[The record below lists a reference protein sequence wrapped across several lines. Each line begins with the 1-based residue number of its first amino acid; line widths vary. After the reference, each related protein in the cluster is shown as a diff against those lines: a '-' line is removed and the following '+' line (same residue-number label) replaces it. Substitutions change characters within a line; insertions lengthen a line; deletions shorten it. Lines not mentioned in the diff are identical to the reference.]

1 MRVLISAV
9 GDTDPFRNF
18 HDGALIHIARKYR
31 PEKVILIFSEHT
43 AKKQGNIEKALFSIA
58 PNYEPE
64 LIIHDPIIS
73 DNEVHIFDVM
83 FQRFSDILQEYYTK
97 EDEFILNLSSATPQ
111 IKSALF
117 VINRLNGINVKAV
130 KVSSPEHASNEN
142 IGHDNDEN
150 IDELIKV
157 NFIDRTI
164 EDNAEKF
171 SQALLKKTARDFI
184 EKFDYKAALDIL
196 DQLSDFPNLKS
207 LREEIRDVVNCLS
220 KKKIAYIR
228 EKLYDFSRVFK
239 NQSILSD
246 ILSFPLDDSQKK
258 ALNYYL
264 MIDVLKEREHIADVL
279 IKAKSLAEFVI
290 EEIIKKD
297 HEGLI
302 VFDGNLP
309 KLNPS
314 FPDCEAILDDIDKK
328 MKKSRGIED
337 TEERIFSVQ
346 STLNLLSYLNILE
359 FYEYDSQL
367 QTAINGILSLNGERN
382 KVAHGLSEIDTRLLS
397 RKKLKQLSENLR
409 LLLVDC
415 LGIDSSY
422 FNYYDKQNKE
432 LTKMLE

>member
-1 MRVLISAV
+1 MRALISAV

-58 PNYEPE
+58 PNYETE
-64 LIIHDPIIS
+64 LIIHDSIIS

-130 KVSSPEHASNEN
+130 QVSSPEHASNEN

-150 IDELIKV
+150 IDELIEINEDNKV

-171 SQALLKKTARDFI
+171 NQALLKKTARDFI

-207 LREEIRDVVNCLS
+207 VREEIRDVVNCLS
-220 KKKIAYIR
+220 K
-228 EKLYDFSRVFK
+228 
-239 NQSILSD
+239 Q
-246 ILSFPLDDSQKK
+246 
-258 ALNYYL
+258 
-264 MIDVLKEREHIADVL
+264 DVPK
-279 IKAKSLAEFVI
+279 
-290 EEIIKKD
+290 
-297 HEGLI
+297 GL
-302 VFDGNLP
+302 
-309 KLNPS
+309 
-314 FPDCEAILDDIDKK
+314 
-328 MKKSRGIED
+328 R
-337 TEERIFSVQ
+337 
-346 STLNLLSYLNILE
+346 
-359 FYEYDSQL
+359 
-367 QTAINGILSLNGERN
+367 
-382 KVAHGLSEIDTRLLS
+382 H
-397 RKKLKQLSENLR
+397 KKLKEQEQKILSAYLTIELQRERGNVSESFIRIKNLTEFILEDYIEKR
-409 LLLVDC
+409 NPGLIDDYCESIQKYYLSLFDYSKLLKATREFKLRKTIAPIIEMNSSRNTVAHSLSPLDSDAVKQ
-415 LGIDSSY
+415 LGIAMKTLKTLVREQYHFSQSD
-422 FNYYDKQNKE
+422 FNFYQDLNKKL
-432 LTKMLE
+432 LTKLN

>member
-58 PNYEPE
+58 PDYEPD
-64 LIIHDPIIS
+64 LIIHDSIIS

-83 FQRFSDILQEYYTK
+83 FQRFSDILQEYYTT

-130 KVSSPEHASNEN
+130 QVSSPEHASNEN

-150 IDELIKV
+150 IDELIEVNEDNKV

-171 SQALLKKTARDFI
+171 NQALLKKTARDFI

-207 LREEIRDVVNCLS
+207 VRKEIRDIVECLS
-220 KKKIAYIR
+220 KQDVPQGLRHKKFN
-228 EKLYDFSRVFK
+228 EEEQK
-239 NQSILSD
+239 ILSAYLTIELQRERGNVSESFIRIKNLTEF
-246 ILSFPLDDSQKK
+246 ILEDYIEKRNPGLIDDYCESIQKYYLSLFDYSKLLKATREFKLRKTIAPIIEMNSSRNTVAHSLSPLDSEAVKQLGIAMKTLKTLVREQYHFSQSDFNFYQDLNKK
-258 ALNYYL
+258 LL
-264 MIDVLKEREHIADVL
+264 T
-279 IKAKSLAEFVI
+279 
-290 EEIIKKD
+290 
-297 HEGLI
+297 
-302 VFDGNLP
+302 
-309 KLNPS
+309 KLN
-314 FPDCEAILDDIDKK
+314 
-328 MKKSRGIED
+328 
-337 TEERIFSVQ
+337 
-346 STLNLLSYLNILE
+346 
-359 FYEYDSQL
+359 
-367 QTAINGILSLNGERN
+367 
-382 KVAHGLSEIDTRLLS
+382 
-397 RKKLKQLSENLR
+397 
-409 LLLVDC
+409 
-415 LGIDSSY
+415 
-422 FNYYDKQNKE
+422 
-432 LTKMLE
+432 

>member
-64 LIIHDPIIS
+64 LIIHDSIIS

-130 KVSSPEHASNEN
+130 QVSSPEHASNEN

-150 IDELIKV
+150 IDELIEVNEDNKV

-171 SQALLKKTARDFI
+171 NQALLKKTARDFI

-207 LREEIRDVVNCLS
+207 VREEIRDVVNCLS
-220 KKKIAYIR
+220 K
-228 EKLYDFSRVFK
+228 
-239 NQSILSD
+239 Q
-246 ILSFPLDDSQKK
+246 
-258 ALNYYL
+258 
-264 MIDVLKEREHIADVL
+264 DVPK
-279 IKAKSLAEFVI
+279 
-290 EEIIKKD
+290 
-297 HEGLI
+297 GL
-302 VFDGNLP
+302 
-309 KLNPS
+309 
-314 FPDCEAILDDIDKK
+314 
-328 MKKSRGIED
+328 R
-337 TEERIFSVQ
+337 
-346 STLNLLSYLNILE
+346 
-359 FYEYDSQL
+359 
-367 QTAINGILSLNGERN
+367 
-382 KVAHGLSEIDTRLLS
+382 H
-397 RKKLKQLSENLR
+397 KKLKEEEQKILSAYLTIELQRERGNVSESFIRIKNLTEFILEDYIEKR
-409 LLLVDC
+409 NPGLIDDYCESIQKYYLSLFDYSKLLKATREFKLRKTIAPIIEMNSSRNTVAHSLSPLDSDAVKQ
-415 LGIDSSY
+415 LGIAMKTLKTLVREQYHFSQSD
-422 FNYYDKQNKE
+422 FNFYQDFNKKL
-432 LTKMLE
+432 LTKLN

>member
-58 PNYEPE
+58 PDYEPE

-130 KVSSPEHASNEN
+130 QVSSPEHASNEN

-150 IDELIKV
+150 IDELIEVNEDNKV

-171 SQALLKKTARDFI
+171 NQALLKKTARDFI

-196 DQLSDFPNLKS
+196 DQLSDSPNLKS
-207 LREEIRDVVNCLS
+207 VREEIRDVVNCLS
-220 KKKIAYIR
+220 K
-228 EKLYDFSRVFK
+228 
-239 NQSILSD
+239 Q
-246 ILSFPLDDSQKK
+246 
-258 ALNYYL
+258 
-264 MIDVLKEREHIADVL
+264 DVPK
-279 IKAKSLAEFVI
+279 
-290 EEIIKKD
+290 
-297 HEGLI
+297 GL
-302 VFDGNLP
+302 
-309 KLNPS
+309 
-314 FPDCEAILDDIDKK
+314 
-328 MKKSRGIED
+328 R
-337 TEERIFSVQ
+337 
-346 STLNLLSYLNILE
+346 
-359 FYEYDSQL
+359 
-367 QTAINGILSLNGERN
+367 
-382 KVAHGLSEIDTRLLS
+382 H
-397 RKKLKQLSENLR
+397 KKLKEEEQKILSAYLTIELQRERGNVSESFIRIKNLTEFILEDYIEKR
-409 LLLVDC
+409 NPGLIDDYCESIQKYYLSLFDYSKLLKATREFKLRKTIAPIIEMNSSRNTVAHSLNPLDSDAVKQ
-415 LGIDSSY
+415 LGIAMKTLKTLVKEQYHFSQSD
-422 FNYYDKQNKE
+422 FNFYQDLNKKL
-432 LTKMLE
+432 LTKLN

>member
-64 LIIHDPIIS
+64 LIIHDSIIC

-117 VINRLNGINVKAV
+117 VINRLSGINVKAV
-130 KVSSPEHASNEN
+130 QVSSPEHASNEN

-150 IDELIKV
+150 IDELIEVNEDNKV

-171 SQALLKKTARDFI
+171 NQALLKKTARDFI
-184 EKFDYKAALDIL
+184 EKYDYKAALDIL

-207 LREEIRDVVNCLS
+207 VRKEIRDIVGCLS
-220 KKKIAYIR
+220 KQDVPQGLRHKKFN
-228 EKLYDFSRVFK
+228 EEEQK
-239 NQSILSD
+239 ILSAYLTIELQRERGNVSESFIRIKNLTEF
-246 ILSFPLDDSQKK
+246 ILEDYIEKRNPGLIDDYCESIQKYYLSLFDYGKLLKATREFKLRKTIAPIIEMNSSRNTVAHSLSPLDSDAVKQLGIAMKTLKTLVREQYHFSQSDFNFYQDLNKK
-258 ALNYYL
+258 LLN
-264 MIDVLKEREHIADVL
+264 
-279 IKAKSLAEFVI
+279 
-290 EEIIKKD
+290 
-297 HEGLI
+297 
-302 VFDGNLP
+302 
-309 KLNPS
+309 KLN
-314 FPDCEAILDDIDKK
+314 
-328 MKKSRGIED
+328 
-337 TEERIFSVQ
+337 
-346 STLNLLSYLNILE
+346 
-359 FYEYDSQL
+359 
-367 QTAINGILSLNGERN
+367 
-382 KVAHGLSEIDTRLLS
+382 
-397 RKKLKQLSENLR
+397 
-409 LLLVDC
+409 
-415 LGIDSSY
+415 
-422 FNYYDKQNKE
+422 
-432 LTKMLE
+432 

>member
-58 PNYEPE
+58 PDYKPE
-64 LIIHDPIIS
+64 VKTHDSIIS

-117 VINRLNGINVKAV
+117 VINRLSGINVKAV
-130 KVSSPEHASNEN
+130 QVSSPEHASNEK

-150 IDELIKV
+150 IDELIEVNEDNKV

-171 SQALLKKTARDFI
+171 NQALLKKTARDFI

-207 LREEIRDVVNCLS
+207 VRKEIRDIVECLS
-220 KKKIAYIR
+220 KQDVPQGLRHKKFN
-228 EKLYDFSRVFK
+228 EEEQK
-239 NQSILSD
+239 ILSAYLTIELQRERGNVSESFIRIKNLTEFILEDYIENRYPGLIDDYCED
-246 ILSFPLDDSQKK
+246 IQKYYLSLFDYSKLLKATREFKLRKTIAPIIEMNSSRNTVAHSLSPLDSDAVKQLGIAMKTLKTLVREQYHFSQSDFNFYQDLNKK
-258 ALNYYL
+258 LL
-264 MIDVLKEREHIADVL
+264 T
-279 IKAKSLAEFVI
+279 
-290 EEIIKKD
+290 
-297 HEGLI
+297 
-302 VFDGNLP
+302 
-309 KLNPS
+309 KLN
-314 FPDCEAILDDIDKK
+314 
-328 MKKSRGIED
+328 
-337 TEERIFSVQ
+337 
-346 STLNLLSYLNILE
+346 
-359 FYEYDSQL
+359 
-367 QTAINGILSLNGERN
+367 
-382 KVAHGLSEIDTRLLS
+382 
-397 RKKLKQLSENLR
+397 
-409 LLLVDC
+409 
-415 LGIDSSY
+415 
-422 FNYYDKQNKE
+422 
-432 LTKMLE
+432 

>member
-9 GDTDPFRNF
+9 GDSDPFRNF

-58 PNYEPE
+58 PDYKPE
-64 LIIHDPIIS
+64 LIIHDSIIS

-130 KVSSPEHASNEN
+130 QVSSPEHASNEN

-150 IDELIKV
+150 IDELIEVNEDNKV

-171 SQALLKKTARDFI
+171 NQALLKKTARDFI

-207 LREEIRDVVNCLS
+207 VRKEIRDIVECLS
-220 KKKIAYIR
+220 KQDVPQGLRHKKFN
-228 EKLYDFSRVFK
+228 EEEQK
-239 NQSILSD
+239 ILSAYLTIELQRERGNVSESFIRIKNLTEF
-246 ILSFPLDDSQKK
+246 ILEDYIEKRNPGLIDDYCESIQKYYLSLFDYSKLLKATREFKLRKTIAPIIEMNSSRNTVAHSLSPLDSDAVKQLGIAMKTLKTLVREQYHFSQSDFNFYQDLNKK
-258 ALNYYL
+258 LL
-264 MIDVLKEREHIADVL
+264 T
-279 IKAKSLAEFVI
+279 
-290 EEIIKKD
+290 
-297 HEGLI
+297 
-302 VFDGNLP
+302 
-309 KLNPS
+309 KLN
-314 FPDCEAILDDIDKK
+314 
-328 MKKSRGIED
+328 
-337 TEERIFSVQ
+337 
-346 STLNLLSYLNILE
+346 
-359 FYEYDSQL
+359 
-367 QTAINGILSLNGERN
+367 
-382 KVAHGLSEIDTRLLS
+382 
-397 RKKLKQLSENLR
+397 
-409 LLLVDC
+409 
-415 LGIDSSY
+415 
-422 FNYYDKQNKE
+422 
-432 LTKMLE
+432 

>member
-43 AKKQGNIEKALFSIA
+43 AKKQGNIEKALFSIS

-64 LIIHDPIIS
+64 FIIHDSIIS

-117 VINRLNGINVKAV
+117 VTNRLNGINVKAV
-130 KVSSPEHASNEN
+130 QVSSPEHASNEN

-150 IDELIKV
+150 IDELIEVNEDNKV

-171 SQALLKKTARDFI
+171 NQALLKKTARDFI

-207 LREEIRDVVNCLS
+207 VREEIRDVVNCLS
-220 KKKIAYIR
+220 KQDVPKGLRHKKLN
-228 EKLYDFSRVFK
+228 EEEQK
-239 NQSILSD
+239 ILSAYLTIELQRERGNVSESFIRIKNLTEF
-246 ILSFPLDDSQKK
+246 ILEDYIEKRNPGLIDDYCESIQKYYLSLFDYSKLLKATREFKLRKTIAPIIEMNSSRNTVAHSLSPLDSDAVKQLGIAMKTLKTLVREQYHFSQSDFNFYQDLNKK
-258 ALNYYL
+258 LL
-264 MIDVLKEREHIADVL
+264 T
-279 IKAKSLAEFVI
+279 
-290 EEIIKKD
+290 
-297 HEGLI
+297 
-302 VFDGNLP
+302 
-309 KLNPS
+309 KLN
-314 FPDCEAILDDIDKK
+314 
-328 MKKSRGIED
+328 
-337 TEERIFSVQ
+337 
-346 STLNLLSYLNILE
+346 
-359 FYEYDSQL
+359 
-367 QTAINGILSLNGERN
+367 
-382 KVAHGLSEIDTRLLS
+382 
-397 RKKLKQLSENLR
+397 
-409 LLLVDC
+409 
-415 LGIDSSY
+415 
-422 FNYYDKQNKE
+422 
-432 LTKMLE
+432 

>member
-58 PNYEPE
+58 PDYEPE

-130 KVSSPEHASNEN
+130 QVSSPEHASNEN

-150 IDELIKV
+150 IDELIEVNEDNKV

-164 EDNAEKF
+164 EDNAKKF
-171 SQALLKKTARDFI
+171 NQALLKKTARDFI

-207 LREEIRDVVNCLS
+207 VREEIRDVVNCLS
-220 KKKIAYIR
+220 K
-228 EKLYDFSRVFK
+228 
-239 NQSILSD
+239 Q
-246 ILSFPLDDSQKK
+246 
-258 ALNYYL
+258 
-264 MIDVLKEREHIADVL
+264 DVPK
-279 IKAKSLAEFVI
+279 
-290 EEIIKKD
+290 
-297 HEGLI
+297 GL
-302 VFDGNLP
+302 
-309 KLNPS
+309 
-314 FPDCEAILDDIDKK
+314 
-328 MKKSRGIED
+328 R
-337 TEERIFSVQ
+337 
-346 STLNLLSYLNILE
+346 
-359 FYEYDSQL
+359 
-367 QTAINGILSLNGERN
+367 
-382 KVAHGLSEIDTRLLS
+382 H
-397 RKKLKQLSENLR
+397 KKLKEEEQKILSAYLTIELQRERGNVSESFIRIKNLTEFILEDYIEKR
-409 LLLVDC
+409 NPGLIDDYCESIQKYYLSLFDYSKLLKATREFKLRKTIAPIIEMNSSRNTVAHSLSPLDSDAVKQ
-415 LGIDSSY
+415 LGIAMKTLKTLVREQYHFSQSD
-422 FNYYDKQNKE
+422 FNFYQDLNKKL
-432 LTKMLE
+432 LTKLN

>member
-130 KVSSPEHASNEN
+130 QVSSPEHASNEN

-150 IDELIKV
+150 IDELIEVNEDNKV
-157 NFIDRTI
+157 KVIDRTI

-207 LREEIRDVVNCLS
+207 VREEIRDVVNCLS
-220 KKKIAYIR
+220 K
-228 EKLYDFSRVFK
+228 
-239 NQSILSD
+239 Q
-246 ILSFPLDDSQKK
+246 
-258 ALNYYL
+258 
-264 MIDVLKEREHIADVL
+264 DVPK
-279 IKAKSLAEFVI
+279 
-290 EEIIKKD
+290 
-297 HEGLI
+297 GL
-302 VFDGNLP
+302 
-309 KLNPS
+309 
-314 FPDCEAILDDIDKK
+314 
-328 MKKSRGIED
+328 R
-337 TEERIFSVQ
+337 
-346 STLNLLSYLNILE
+346 
-359 FYEYDSQL
+359 
-367 QTAINGILSLNGERN
+367 
-382 KVAHGLSEIDTRLLS
+382 H
-397 RKKLKQLSENLR
+397 KKLKEEEQKILSAYLTIELQRERGNVSESFIRIKNLTEFILEDYIEKR
-409 LLLVDC
+409 YPGLIDEYCEDIQKYYLSLFDYSKILKATKEFKLKRTIAPIIEMNSSRNTVAHSLSPLDSDAVKQ
-415 LGIDSSY
+415 LGIAMKTLKTLVREQYHFSQSD
-422 FNYYDKQNKE
+422 FNFYQDLNKKL
-432 LTKMLE
+432 LTKLN

>member
-43 AKKQGNIEKALFSIA
+43 AEKQGNIEKALFSIA
-58 PNYEPE
+58 PDYKPE
-64 LIIHDPIIS
+64 LTIHDSIIS

-130 KVSSPEHASNEN
+130 QVSSPEHASNVN

-150 IDELIKV
+150 IDELIEVNEDNKV

-171 SQALLKKTARDFI
+171 NQALLKKTARDFI

-207 LREEIRDVVNCLS
+207 VRKEIRDIVECLS
-220 KKKIAYIR
+220 KQDVPQGLRHKKFNEEEQKVLSAYLTIELQRERGNVSESFIRIKNLTEFILEDYIEKRNPGLIDDYCESVQKYYLSLFDYSKLLKATREFKLRKTIAPII
-228 EKLYDFSRVFK
+228 EMNSSRNTVAH
-239 NQSILSD
+239 SLS
-246 ILSFPLDDSQKK
+246 PLDSDAVKQLGIAMKTLKTLVREQYHFSQSDFNFYQDLNKK
-258 ALNYYL
+258 LL
-264 MIDVLKEREHIADVL
+264 T
-279 IKAKSLAEFVI
+279 
-290 EEIIKKD
+290 
-297 HEGLI
+297 
-302 VFDGNLP
+302 
-309 KLNPS
+309 KLN
-314 FPDCEAILDDIDKK
+314 
-328 MKKSRGIED
+328 
-337 TEERIFSVQ
+337 
-346 STLNLLSYLNILE
+346 
-359 FYEYDSQL
+359 
-367 QTAINGILSLNGERN
+367 
-382 KVAHGLSEIDTRLLS
+382 
-397 RKKLKQLSENLR
+397 
-409 LLLVDC
+409 
-415 LGIDSSY
+415 
-422 FNYYDKQNKE
+422 
-432 LTKMLE
+432 

>member
-64 LIIHDPIIS
+64 LIIHDSIIS
-73 DNEVHIFDVM
+73 DDEVHIFDVM

-117 VINRLNGINVKAV
+117 VINRLSGINVKAV
-130 KVSSPEHASNEN
+130 QVSSPEHASNEN

-150 IDELIKV
+150 IDELIEVNEDNKV

-171 SQALLKKTARDFI
+171 NQALLKKTARDFI

-207 LREEIRDVVNCLS
+207 VRKEIRDIVECLS
-220 KKKIAYIR
+220 KQDVPQGLRHKKFN
-228 EKLYDFSRVFK
+228 EEEQK
-239 NQSILSD
+239 ILSAYLTIELQRERGNVSESFIRIKNLTEF
-246 ILSFPLDDSQKK
+246 ILEDYIEKRNPGLIDDYCESIQKYYLSLFDYSKLLKATREFKLRKTIAPIIEMNSSRNTVAHSLSPLDSDAVKQLGIAMKTLKTLVREQYHFSQSDFNFYQDLNKK
-258 ALNYYL
+258 LL
-264 MIDVLKEREHIADVL
+264 T
-279 IKAKSLAEFVI
+279 
-290 EEIIKKD
+290 
-297 HEGLI
+297 
-302 VFDGNLP
+302 
-309 KLNPS
+309 KLN
-314 FPDCEAILDDIDKK
+314 
-328 MKKSRGIED
+328 
-337 TEERIFSVQ
+337 
-346 STLNLLSYLNILE
+346 
-359 FYEYDSQL
+359 
-367 QTAINGILSLNGERN
+367 
-382 KVAHGLSEIDTRLLS
+382 
-397 RKKLKQLSENLR
+397 
-409 LLLVDC
+409 
-415 LGIDSSY
+415 
-422 FNYYDKQNKE
+422 
-432 LTKMLE
+432 

>member
-58 PNYEPE
+58 PDYEPE
-64 LIIHDPIIS
+64 LIIHDSIIS

-83 FQRFSDILQEYYTK
+83 FQRFSDILQEYYTT

-130 KVSSPEHASNEN
+130 QVSSPEHASNEN

-150 IDELIKV
+150 IDELIEVNEDNKV

-207 LREEIRDVVNCLS
+207 VRKEIRDVVNCLS
-220 KKKIAYIR
+220 KQDVPQGLRHKKFN
-228 EKLYDFSRVFK
+228 EEEQK
-239 NQSILSD
+239 ILSAYLTIELQRERGNVSESFIRIKNLTEF
-246 ILSFPLDDSQKK
+246 ILEDYIEKRNPGLIDDYCESIQKYYLSLFDYSKLLKATREFKLRKTIAPIIEMNSSRNTVAHSLSPLDSDAVNQLGIAMKTLKTLVREQYHFSQSDFNFYQDLNKK
-258 ALNYYL
+258 LL
-264 MIDVLKEREHIADVL
+264 T
-279 IKAKSLAEFVI
+279 
-290 EEIIKKD
+290 
-297 HEGLI
+297 
-302 VFDGNLP
+302 
-309 KLNPS
+309 KLN
-314 FPDCEAILDDIDKK
+314 
-328 MKKSRGIED
+328 
-337 TEERIFSVQ
+337 
-346 STLNLLSYLNILE
+346 
-359 FYEYDSQL
+359 
-367 QTAINGILSLNGERN
+367 
-382 KVAHGLSEIDTRLLS
+382 
-397 RKKLKQLSENLR
+397 
-409 LLLVDC
+409 
-415 LGIDSSY
+415 
-422 FNYYDKQNKE
+422 
-432 LTKMLE
+432 

>member
-64 LIIHDPIIS
+64 LIIHDSIIS

-130 KVSSPEHASNEN
+130 QVSSPEHASNEN

-150 IDELIKV
+150 IDELIEVNEDNKV

-171 SQALLKKTARDFI
+171 NQALLKKTARDFI

-207 LREEIRDVVNCLS
+207 VREEIRDVVNCLS
-220 KKKIAYIR
+220 K
-228 EKLYDFSRVFK
+228 
-239 NQSILSD
+239 Q
-246 ILSFPLDDSQKK
+246 
-258 ALNYYL
+258 
-264 MIDVLKEREHIADVL
+264 DVPK
-279 IKAKSLAEFVI
+279 
-290 EEIIKKD
+290 
-297 HEGLI
+297 GL
-302 VFDGNLP
+302 
-309 KLNPS
+309 
-314 FPDCEAILDDIDKK
+314 
-328 MKKSRGIED
+328 R
-337 TEERIFSVQ
+337 
-346 STLNLLSYLNILE
+346 
-359 FYEYDSQL
+359 
-367 QTAINGILSLNGERN
+367 
-382 KVAHGLSEIDTRLLS
+382 H
-397 RKKLKQLSENLR
+397 KKLKEEEQKILSAYLTIELQRERGNVSESFIRIKNLTEFILEDYIEKR
-409 LLLVDC
+409 NPGLINDYCESIQKYYLSLFDYSKLLKATREFKLRKTIAPIIEMNSSRNTVAHSLSPLDSDAVKQ
-415 LGIDSSY
+415 LGIAMKTLKTLVREQYHFSQSD
-422 FNYYDKQNKE
+422 FNFYQDLNKKL
-432 LTKMLE
+432 LTKLN

>member
-58 PNYEPE
+58 PDYKPE
-64 LIIHDPIIS
+64 LIIHDSIIS

-117 VINRLNGINVKAV
+117 VINRLSGINVKAV
-130 KVSSPEHASNEN
+130 QVSSPEHASNEN

-150 IDELIKV
+150 IDELIEVNEDNKV

-171 SQALLKKTARDFI
+171 NQALLKKTARDFI

-207 LREEIRDVVNCLS
+207 VRKEIRDIVECLS
-220 KKKIAYIR
+220 KQDVPQGLRHKKFN
-228 EKLYDFSRVFK
+228 EEEQK
-239 NQSILSD
+239 ILSAYLTIELQRERGNVSESFIRIKNLTEF
-246 ILSFPLDDSQKK
+246 ILEDYIEKRNPGLIDDYCESIQKYYLSLFDYSKLLKATREFKLRKTIAPIIEMNSSRNTVAHSLSPLDSDAVKQLGIAMKTLKTLVREQYHFSQSDFNFYKDLNKK
-258 ALNYYL
+258 LL
-264 MIDVLKEREHIADVL
+264 T
-279 IKAKSLAEFVI
+279 
-290 EEIIKKD
+290 
-297 HEGLI
+297 
-302 VFDGNLP
+302 
-309 KLNPS
+309 KLN
-314 FPDCEAILDDIDKK
+314 
-328 MKKSRGIED
+328 
-337 TEERIFSVQ
+337 
-346 STLNLLSYLNILE
+346 
-359 FYEYDSQL
+359 
-367 QTAINGILSLNGERN
+367 
-382 KVAHGLSEIDTRLLS
+382 
-397 RKKLKQLSENLR
+397 
-409 LLLVDC
+409 
-415 LGIDSSY
+415 
-422 FNYYDKQNKE
+422 
-432 LTKMLE
+432 

>member
-64 LIIHDPIIS
+64 LIIHDSIIS

-117 VINRLNGINVKAV
+117 VINRLSGINVKAV
-130 KVSSPEHASNEN
+130 QVSSPEHASNEN

-150 IDELIKV
+150 IDELIEVNEDNKV

-171 SQALLKKTARDFI
+171 NQALLKKTARDFI
-184 EKFDYKAALDIL
+184 EKYDYKAALDIL

-207 LREEIRDVVNCLS
+207 VRKEIRDIVECLS
-220 KKKIAYIR
+220 KQDVPQGLRHKKFN
-228 EKLYDFSRVFK
+228 EEEQK
-239 NQSILSD
+239 ILSAYLTIELQRERGNVSESFIRIKNLTEF
-246 ILSFPLDDSQKK
+246 ILEDYIEKRNPGLIDDYCESIQKYYLSLFDYSKLLKATREFKLRKTIAPIIEMNSSRNTVAHSLIPLDSDAVKQLGIAMKTLKTLVREQYHFSQSDFNFYQDLNKK
-258 ALNYYL
+258 LLN
-264 MIDVLKEREHIADVL
+264 
-279 IKAKSLAEFVI
+279 
-290 EEIIKKD
+290 
-297 HEGLI
+297 
-302 VFDGNLP
+302 
-309 KLNPS
+309 KLN
-314 FPDCEAILDDIDKK
+314 
-328 MKKSRGIED
+328 
-337 TEERIFSVQ
+337 
-346 STLNLLSYLNILE
+346 
-359 FYEYDSQL
+359 
-367 QTAINGILSLNGERN
+367 
-382 KVAHGLSEIDTRLLS
+382 
-397 RKKLKQLSENLR
+397 
-409 LLLVDC
+409 
-415 LGIDSSY
+415 
-422 FNYYDKQNKE
+422 
-432 LTKMLE
+432 

>member
-58 PNYEPE
+58 PDYEPE
-64 LIIHDPIIS
+64 LIIHDSIIS

-130 KVSSPEHASNEN
+130 QVSSPEHASNEN

-150 IDELIKV
+150 IDELIEVNEDNKV

-171 SQALLKKTARDFI
+171 NQALLKKTARDFI

-207 LREEIRDVVNCLS
+207 VRKEIRDIVECLS
-220 KKKIAYIR
+220 KQDVPQGLRHKKFN
-228 EKLYDFSRVFK
+228 EEEQK
-239 NQSILSD
+239 ILSAYLTIELQRERGNVSESFIRIKNLTEF
-246 ILSFPLDDSQKK
+246 ILEDYIEKRNPGLIDDYCESIQKYYLSLFDYSKLLKATREFKLRKTIAPIIEMNSSRNTVAHSLSPLDSDAVKQLGIAMKTLKTLVREQYHFSQSDFNFYQDLNKK
-258 ALNYYL
+258 LL
-264 MIDVLKEREHIADVL
+264 T
-279 IKAKSLAEFVI
+279 
-290 EEIIKKD
+290 
-297 HEGLI
+297 
-302 VFDGNLP
+302 
-309 KLNPS
+309 KLN
-314 FPDCEAILDDIDKK
+314 
-328 MKKSRGIED
+328 
-337 TEERIFSVQ
+337 
-346 STLNLLSYLNILE
+346 
-359 FYEYDSQL
+359 
-367 QTAINGILSLNGERN
+367 
-382 KVAHGLSEIDTRLLS
+382 
-397 RKKLKQLSENLR
+397 
-409 LLLVDC
+409 
-415 LGIDSSY
+415 
-422 FNYYDKQNKE
+422 
-432 LTKMLE
+432 

>member
-58 PNYEPE
+58 PDYEPE
-64 LIIHDPIIS
+64 LIIHDSIIS

-83 FQRFSDILQEYYTK
+83 FQRFSDILQEYYTT

-117 VINRLNGINVKAV
+117 VINRLSGINVKAV
-130 KVSSPEHASNEN
+130 QVSSHEHASNEN

-150 IDELIKV
+150 IDELIEVNEDNKV

-207 LREEIRDVVNCLS
+207 VRKEIRDIVECLS
-220 KKKIAYIR
+220 KQDVPQGLRHKKFN
-228 EKLYDFSRVFK
+228 EEEQK
-239 NQSILSD
+239 ILSAYLTIELQRERGNVSESFIRIKNLTEF
-246 ILSFPLDDSQKK
+246 ILEDYIEKRNPGLIDDYCESIQKYYLSLFDYSKLLKATREFKLRKTIAPIIEMNSSRNTVAHSLSPLDSDAVKQLGIAMKTLKTLVREQYHFSQSDFNFYQDLNKK
-258 ALNYYL
+258 LL
-264 MIDVLKEREHIADVL
+264 T
-279 IKAKSLAEFVI
+279 
-290 EEIIKKD
+290 
-297 HEGLI
+297 
-302 VFDGNLP
+302 
-309 KLNPS
+309 KLN
-314 FPDCEAILDDIDKK
+314 
-328 MKKSRGIED
+328 
-337 TEERIFSVQ
+337 
-346 STLNLLSYLNILE
+346 
-359 FYEYDSQL
+359 
-367 QTAINGILSLNGERN
+367 
-382 KVAHGLSEIDTRLLS
+382 
-397 RKKLKQLSENLR
+397 
-409 LLLVDC
+409 
-415 LGIDSSY
+415 
-422 FNYYDKQNKE
+422 
-432 LTKMLE
+432 

>member
-58 PNYEPE
+58 PDYKPE
-64 LIIHDPIIS
+64 VKTHDSIIS

-130 KVSSPEHASNEN
+130 QVSSPEHASNVN

-150 IDELIKV
+150 IDELIEVNEDNKV

-171 SQALLKKTARDFI
+171 NQALLKKTARDFI

-196 DQLSDFPNLKS
+196 DQLSDFPNLKTV
-207 LREEIRDVVNCLS
+207 REEIRDVVNCLS
-220 KKKIAYIR
+220 K
-228 EKLYDFSRVFK
+228 
-239 NQSILSD
+239 Q
-246 ILSFPLDDSQKK
+246 
-258 ALNYYL
+258 
-264 MIDVLKEREHIADVL
+264 DVPK
-279 IKAKSLAEFVI
+279 
-290 EEIIKKD
+290 
-297 HEGLI
+297 GL
-302 VFDGNLP
+302 
-309 KLNPS
+309 
-314 FPDCEAILDDIDKK
+314 
-328 MKKSRGIED
+328 R
-337 TEERIFSVQ
+337 
-346 STLNLLSYLNILE
+346 
-359 FYEYDSQL
+359 
-367 QTAINGILSLNGERN
+367 
-382 KVAHGLSEIDTRLLS
+382 H
-397 RKKLKQLSENLR
+397 KKLKEEKQKILSAYLTIELQRERGNVSESFIRIKNLTEFILKDYIENRYLGLIKNYRKDKNKDYLSIFDYSKLLKTKREFELLR
-409 LLLVDC
+409 TIDPIIKMNSSRNMVAHSINPLDKDAVKQ
-415 LGIDSSY
+415 LGIAMKTLKTLVREQYHFSQSD
-422 FNYYDKQNKE
+422 FNFYQDLNKKL
-432 LTKMLE
+432 LTKLN

>member
-130 KVSSPEHASNEN
+130 QVSSPEHASNEN

-150 IDELIKV
+150 IDELIEINEDNKV

-171 SQALLKKTARDFI
+171 NQALLKKTARDFI

-207 LREEIRDVVNCLS
+207 VREEIRDVVNCLS
-220 KKKIAYIR
+220 K
-228 EKLYDFSRVFK
+228 
-239 NQSILSD
+239 Q
-246 ILSFPLDDSQKK
+246 
-258 ALNYYL
+258 
-264 MIDVLKEREHIADVL
+264 DVPK
-279 IKAKSLAEFVI
+279 
-290 EEIIKKD
+290 
-297 HEGLI
+297 GL
-302 VFDGNLP
+302 
-309 KLNPS
+309 
-314 FPDCEAILDDIDKK
+314 
-328 MKKSRGIED
+328 R
-337 TEERIFSVQ
+337 
-346 STLNLLSYLNILE
+346 
-359 FYEYDSQL
+359 
-367 QTAINGILSLNGERN
+367 
-382 KVAHGLSEIDTRLLS
+382 H
-397 RKKLKQLSENLR
+397 KKLKEEEQKILSAYLTIELQRERGNVSESFIRIKNLTEFILEDYIEKR
-409 LLLVDC
+409 NPGLIDDYCESIQKYYLSLFDYSKLLKATREFKLRKTIAPIIEMNSSRNTVAHSLSPLDSDAVKQ
-415 LGIDSSY
+415 LGIAMKTLKTLVREQYHFSQSD
-422 FNYYDKQNKE
+422 FNFYQDLNKKL
-432 LTKMLE
+432 LTKLN

>member
-58 PNYEPE
+58 PDYEPE

-117 VINRLNGINVKAV
+117 VINRLNGINVNAV
-130 KVSSPEHASNEN
+130 QVSSPEHASNEN

-150 IDELIKV
+150 IDELIEVNEDNKV

-171 SQALLKKTARDFI
+171 NQALLKKTARDFI

-207 LREEIRDVVNCLS
+207 VREEIRDVVNCLS
-220 KKKIAYIR
+220 K
-228 EKLYDFSRVFK
+228 
-239 NQSILSD
+239 Q
-246 ILSFPLDDSQKK
+246 
-258 ALNYYL
+258 
-264 MIDVLKEREHIADVL
+264 DVPK
-279 IKAKSLAEFVI
+279 
-290 EEIIKKD
+290 
-297 HEGLI
+297 GL
-302 VFDGNLP
+302 
-309 KLNPS
+309 
-314 FPDCEAILDDIDKK
+314 
-328 MKKSRGIED
+328 R
-337 TEERIFSVQ
+337 
-346 STLNLLSYLNILE
+346 
-359 FYEYDSQL
+359 
-367 QTAINGILSLNGERN
+367 
-382 KVAHGLSEIDTRLLS
+382 H
-397 RKKLKQLSENLR
+397 KKLKEEEQKILSAYLTIELQRERGNVSESFIRIKNLTEFILEDYIEKR
-409 LLLVDC
+409 YPGLIDEYCEDIQKYYLSLFDYSKLLKATKEFKLKRTIAPIIEMNTSRNTVAHSLSPLDSDAVKQ
-415 LGIDSSY
+415 LGIAMKTLKTLVREQYHFSQSD
-422 FNYYDKQNKE
+422 FNFYQDLNKKL
-432 LTKMLE
+432 LTKLN

>member
-58 PNYEPE
+58 PDYEPE
-64 LIIHDPIIS
+64 LIIHDSIIS

-130 KVSSPEHASNEN
+130 QVSSPEHASNEN

-150 IDELIKV
+150 IDELIEVNEDNKV

-171 SQALLKKTARDFI
+171 NQALLKKTARDFI

-207 LREEIRDVVNCLS
+207 VRKEIRDVVNCLS
-220 KKKIAYIR
+220 K
-228 EKLYDFSRVFK
+228 
-239 NQSILSD
+239 Q
-246 ILSFPLDDSQKK
+246 
-258 ALNYYL
+258 
-264 MIDVLKEREHIADVL
+264 DVPK
-279 IKAKSLAEFVI
+279 
-290 EEIIKKD
+290 
-297 HEGLI
+297 GL
-302 VFDGNLP
+302 
-309 KLNPS
+309 
-314 FPDCEAILDDIDKK
+314 
-328 MKKSRGIED
+328 R
-337 TEERIFSVQ
+337 
-346 STLNLLSYLNILE
+346 
-359 FYEYDSQL
+359 
-367 QTAINGILSLNGERN
+367 
-382 KVAHGLSEIDTRLLS
+382 H
-397 RKKLKQLSENLR
+397 KKLKEEEQKILSAYLTIELQRERGNVSESFIRIKNLTEFILEDYIEKR
-409 LLLVDC
+409 NPGLIDDYCESIQKYYLSLFDYSKLLKATREFKLRKTIAPIIEMNSSRNTVAHSLSPLDSDAVKQ
-415 LGIDSSY
+415 LGIAMKTLKTLVREQYHFSQSD
-422 FNYYDKQNKE
+422 FNFYQDLNKKL
-432 LTKMLE
+432 LTKLN

>member
-64 LIIHDPIIS
+64 LIIHDSIIS

-117 VINRLNGINVKAV
+117 VINRLSGINVKAV
-130 KVSSPEHASNEN
+130 QVSSPEHASNEN

-150 IDELIKV
+150 IDELIEVNEDNKV

-171 SQALLKKTARDFI
+171 NQALLKKTARDFI

-207 LREEIRDVVNCLS
+207 VRKEIRDIVECLS
-220 KKKIAYIR
+220 KQDVPQGLRHKKFN
-228 EKLYDFSRVFK
+228 EEEQK
-239 NQSILSD
+239 ILSAYLTIELQRERGNVSESFIRIKNLTEF
-246 ILSFPLDDSQKK
+246 ILEDYIEKRNPGLIDDYCESIQKYYLSLFDYSKLLKATREFKLRKTIAPIIEMNSSRNMVAHSINPLDKDAVKQLGIAMKTLKTLVREQYHFSQSDFNFYQDLNKK
-258 ALNYYL
+258 LL
-264 MIDVLKEREHIADVL
+264 T
-279 IKAKSLAEFVI
+279 
-290 EEIIKKD
+290 
-297 HEGLI
+297 
-302 VFDGNLP
+302 
-309 KLNPS
+309 KLN
-314 FPDCEAILDDIDKK
+314 
-328 MKKSRGIED
+328 
-337 TEERIFSVQ
+337 
-346 STLNLLSYLNILE
+346 
-359 FYEYDSQL
+359 
-367 QTAINGILSLNGERN
+367 
-382 KVAHGLSEIDTRLLS
+382 
-397 RKKLKQLSENLR
+397 
-409 LLLVDC
+409 
-415 LGIDSSY
+415 
-422 FNYYDKQNKE
+422 
-432 LTKMLE
+432 

>member
-43 AKKQGNIEKALFSIA
+43 VKKQGNIEKALFSIA
-58 PNYEPE
+58 PDYEPE

-130 KVSSPEHASNEN
+130 QVSSPEHASNEN

-150 IDELIKV
+150 IDELIEVNEDNKV

-207 LREEIRDVVNCLS
+207 VREEIRDVVNCLS
-220 KKKIAYIR
+220 K
-228 EKLYDFSRVFK
+228 
-239 NQSILSD
+239 Q
-246 ILSFPLDDSQKK
+246 
-258 ALNYYL
+258 
-264 MIDVLKEREHIADVL
+264 DVPK
-279 IKAKSLAEFVI
+279 
-290 EEIIKKD
+290 
-297 HEGLI
+297 GL
-302 VFDGNLP
+302 
-309 KLNPS
+309 
-314 FPDCEAILDDIDKK
+314 
-328 MKKSRGIED
+328 R
-337 TEERIFSVQ
+337 
-346 STLNLLSYLNILE
+346 
-359 FYEYDSQL
+359 
-367 QTAINGILSLNGERN
+367 
-382 KVAHGLSEIDTRLLS
+382 H
-397 RKKLKQLSENLR
+397 KKLKEEEQKILSAYLTIELQRERGNVSESFIRIKNLTEFILEDYIEKR
-409 LLLVDC
+409 NPGLIDDYCESIQKYYLSLFDYSKLLKATREFKLRKTIAPIIEMNSSRNTVAHSLSPLDSDAVKQ
-415 LGIDSSY
+415 LGIAMKTLKTLVREQYHFSQSD
-422 FNYYDKQNKE
+422 FNFYQDLNKKL
-432 LTKMLE
+432 LTKLN

>member
-58 PNYEPE
+58 PDYKPE
-64 LIIHDPIIS
+64 VKTHDSIIS

-130 KVSSPEHASNEN
+130 QVSSPEHASNEN

-150 IDELIKV
+150 IDELIEVNEDNKV

-171 SQALLKKTARDFI
+171 NQALLKKTARDFI

-207 LREEIRDVVNCLS
+207 VREEIRDVVNCLS
-220 KKKIAYIR
+220 K
-228 EKLYDFSRVFK
+228 
-239 NQSILSD
+239 Q
-246 ILSFPLDDSQKK
+246 
-258 ALNYYL
+258 
-264 MIDVLKEREHIADVL
+264 DVPK
-279 IKAKSLAEFVI
+279 
-290 EEIIKKD
+290 
-297 HEGLI
+297 GL
-302 VFDGNLP
+302 
-309 KLNPS
+309 
-314 FPDCEAILDDIDKK
+314 
-328 MKKSRGIED
+328 R
-337 TEERIFSVQ
+337 
-346 STLNLLSYLNILE
+346 
-359 FYEYDSQL
+359 
-367 QTAINGILSLNGERN
+367 
-382 KVAHGLSEIDTRLLS
+382 H
-397 RKKLKQLSENLR
+397 KKLKEEEQKILSAYLTIELQRERGNVSESFIRIKNLTEFILEDYIENRYLGLIKNYRKDKNKDYLSIFDYSKLLKTKREFELLR
-409 LLLVDC
+409 TIDPIIKMNSSRNMVAHSINPLDKDAVKQ
-415 LGIDSSY
+415 LGIAMKTLKTLVREQYHFSQSD
-422 FNYYDKQNKE
+422 FNFYQDLNKKL
-432 LTKMLE
+432 LTKLN

>member
-43 AKKQGNIEKALFSIA
+43 AEKQGNIEKALFSIA
-58 PNYEPE
+58 PDYKPE
-64 LIIHDPIIS
+64 LTIHDSIIS

-130 KVSSPEHASNEN
+130 QVSSPEHASNVN

-150 IDELIKV
+150 IDELIEVNEDNKV

-171 SQALLKKTARDFI
+171 NQALLKKTARDFI

-207 LREEIRDVVNCLS
+207 VRKEIRDIVECLS
-220 KKKIAYIR
+220 KQDVPQGLRHKKFNEEEQKVLSAYLTIELQRERGNVSESFIRIKNLTEFILEDYIEKRNPGLIDDYCESIQKYYLSLFDYSKLLKATREFKLRKTIAPII
-228 EKLYDFSRVFK
+228 EMNSSRNTVAH
-239 NQSILSD
+239 SLS
-246 ILSFPLDDSQKK
+246 PLDSDAVKQLGIAMKTLKTLVREQYHFSQSDFNFYQDLNKK
-258 ALNYYL
+258 LL
-264 MIDVLKEREHIADVL
+264 T
-279 IKAKSLAEFVI
+279 
-290 EEIIKKD
+290 
-297 HEGLI
+297 
-302 VFDGNLP
+302 
-309 KLNPS
+309 KLN
-314 FPDCEAILDDIDKK
+314 
-328 MKKSRGIED
+328 
-337 TEERIFSVQ
+337 
-346 STLNLLSYLNILE
+346 
-359 FYEYDSQL
+359 
-367 QTAINGILSLNGERN
+367 
-382 KVAHGLSEIDTRLLS
+382 
-397 RKKLKQLSENLR
+397 
-409 LLLVDC
+409 
-415 LGIDSSY
+415 
-422 FNYYDKQNKE
+422 
-432 LTKMLE
+432 

>member
-64 LIIHDPIIS
+64 LIIHDSIIS

-83 FQRFSDILQEYYTK
+83 FQRFSDILQEYYTQ

-130 KVSSPEHASNEN
+130 QVSSPEHASNEN

-150 IDELIKV
+150 IDELIEVNEDNKV

-196 DQLSDFPNLKS
+196 DQLSDFSNLKS
-207 LREEIRDVVNCLS
+207 VREEIRDVVNCLS
-220 KKKIAYIR
+220 KQDVPKGLRHKNLKEEEQKILSAYLTIELQRERGNVSESFIR
-228 EKLYDFSRVFK
+228 IKNLTEYILKDYIETRYQYLIDNYRKDNHRDYLNLYDYK
-239 NQSILSD
+239 NL
-246 ILSFPLDDSQKK
+246 
-258 ALNYYL
+258 
-264 MIDVLKEREHIADVL
+264 LKTKREFEFIRTIAP
-279 IKAKSLAEFVI
+279 II
-290 EEIIKKD
+290 EI
-297 HEGLI
+297 
-302 VFDGNLP
+302 
-309 KLNPS
+309 NPS
-314 FPDCEAILDDIDKK
+314 
-328 MKKSRGIED
+328 
-337 TEERIFSVQ
+337 
-346 STLNLLSYLNILE
+346 
-359 FYEYDSQL
+359 
-367 QTAINGILSLNGERN
+367 RN
-382 KVAHGLSEIDTRLLS
+382 KVAHSLSPLDSDAVNQLGIAMKTLKTLVREQYHFSQSDFNFYQDLN
-397 RKKLKQLSENLR
+397 KKL
-409 LLLVDC
+409 
-415 LGIDSSY
+415 
-422 FNYYDKQNKE
+422 
-432 LTKMLE
+432 LTKLN

>member
-64 LIIHDPIIS
+64 LIIHDSIIS
-73 DNEVHIFDVM
+73 DNEVHIFEMM

-130 KVSSPEHASNEN
+130 QVSSPEHASNEN

-150 IDELIKV
+150 IDELIEVNEDNKV

-171 SQALLKKTARDFI
+171 NQALLKKTARDFI

-207 LREEIRDVVNCLS
+207 VRKEIRDIVECLS
-220 KKKIAYIR
+220 KQDVPQGLRHKKFN
-228 EKLYDFSRVFK
+228 EEEQK
-239 NQSILSD
+239 ILSAYLTIELQRERGNVSESFIRIKNLTEF
-246 ILSFPLDDSQKK
+246 ILEDYIEKRNPGLIDDYCESIQKYYLSLFDYSKLLKATREFKLRKTIAPIIEMNSSRNMVAHSINPLDKDAVKQLGIAMKTLKTLVREQYHFSQSDFNFYQDLNKK
-258 ALNYYL
+258 LL
-264 MIDVLKEREHIADVL
+264 T
-279 IKAKSLAEFVI
+279 
-290 EEIIKKD
+290 
-297 HEGLI
+297 
-302 VFDGNLP
+302 
-309 KLNPS
+309 KLN
-314 FPDCEAILDDIDKK
+314 
-328 MKKSRGIED
+328 
-337 TEERIFSVQ
+337 
-346 STLNLLSYLNILE
+346 
-359 FYEYDSQL
+359 
-367 QTAINGILSLNGERN
+367 
-382 KVAHGLSEIDTRLLS
+382 
-397 RKKLKQLSENLR
+397 
-409 LLLVDC
+409 
-415 LGIDSSY
+415 
-422 FNYYDKQNKE
+422 
-432 LTKMLE
+432 